1 MRAMHNAGNDR
12 IRLAKVRLGM
22 TRRVRQR
29 HEHLPQTKVPF
40 ANVILHDRLLAREA
54 MFVTKTLE
62 DPLRRVP
69 LLAVNRAILFQNAVD
84 DIRERRQLRALRRL
98 ASPISRRFR
107 MQQYLGNRLAVDPE
121 LARSFPSAQTLTM
134 TRQSHSSIKIHSVHP
149 PPSIRSILTKAID
162 GPILV
167 RRRNRTNRPLHWG
180 IIAPPFSEQVRTY
193 DVSQEFSGDRGIMVA
208 RVFQGTVRLTRKP
221 IPGAS
226 FLGDRAR
233 TVISQAEF
241 VAIRRALERGGAFAA
256 DPATL
261 FLRSDTFYWTV
272 AACSGGRFHFRAFK
286 GPPQHLERLPF
297 AAILFRLDET
307 GAPYNR
313 PRRTDIDRLTN
324 YGRISE
330 PPSQS
335 NFVTFELKATAG
347 GLQ

>member
-1 MRAMHNAGNDR
+1 MTLRKIQVRCLSAIFDR
-12 IRLAKVRLGM
+12 FSNGEFVPRRLWLSIA
-22 TRRVRQR
+22 
-29 HEHLPQTKVPF
+29 F
-40 ANVILHDRLLAREA
+40 LLAA
-54 MFVTKTLE
+54 
-62 DPLRRVP
+62 
-69 LLAVNRAILFQNAVD
+69 AAC
-84 DIRERRQLRALRRL
+84 
-98 ASPISRRFR
+98 ASP
-107 MQQYLGNRLAVDPE
+107 GPTND
-121 LARSFPSAQTLTM
+121 
-134 TRQSHSSIKIHSVHP
+134 
-149 PPSIRSILTKAID
+149 
-162 GPILV
+162 PILRTGTWFSYLAGEDV
-167 RRRNRTNRPLHWG
+167 RASCGGTGSPEYYRAVYNG
-180 IIAPPFSEQVRTY
+180 IYREQVRTY